1 MSEENI
7 DNLAWPVQAACE
19 AMGYEGIWDVP
30 EDMLDA
36 VLRVADDFEELG

>member
-30 EDMLDA
+30 QKKMDQVM
-36 VLRVADDFEELG
+36 ELAGLLGD